1 MDKES
6 YIAGLAASN
15 AELERQRTKNDQLQD
30 TIRDLQATVRGLTE
44 SYRNLEMMAH
54 DLHDSISGSLEDCC
68 GMGKD

>member
-1 MDKES
+1 MPVMNES
-6 YIAGLAASN
+6 DGYCKSCEQLAV
-15 AELERQRTKNDQLQD
+15 RVQLQQD

-54 DLHDSISGSLEDCC
+54 DLHDSISGSLEDCT